1 MNTSPYPVWL
11 GDPLPAPDARFAE
24 IARARQSQ
32 LTKPAGSLGEL
43 EHLAVRLAALQSR
56 ERPSAQRVHITV
68 FAADHG
74 VAAEGVSAYP
84 QSVTAQMID
93 NFAAGGAAI
102 AVMAHALGARFEV
115 VDLGTASPRVRREP
129 RVVVR
134 HIGPGTA
141 NLAREAAMSA
151 PQLAQALWAGA
162 EAAHRAAEH
171 RCDLFVG
178 GEMGI
183 ANTTSASALAG
194 ALLGLPAAHL
204 AGPGTGLD
212 TAGVA
217 HKAVVIDRALA
228 LHGADL
234 ADPIETLR
242 RLGGFEI
249 AALAGAYIACA
260 QLRIASVVD
269 GFIAS
274 VAALCAVRIVPAL
287 SPWLICAHRSAEP
300 GHAAVLQALEARP
313 LLDLGLRLGEGSGA
327 ALAIPL
333 LRAACALHAEMAT
346 FGEAGVAARS
356 TGNASS
362 S

>member
-1 MNTSPYPVWL
+1 VNACPYPVWL
-11 GDPLPAPDARFAE
+11 ADPLPAPDARSADA
-24 IARARQSQ
+24 ARARQSQ

-43 EHLAVRLAALQSR
+43 ETVAVRLAALQSR
-56 ERPSAQRVHITV
+56 ERPCAQRVHITV

-84 QSVTAQMID
+84 QTVTAQMID

-102 AVMAHALGARFEV
+102 AVLARELGDARFEV
-115 VDLGTASPRVRREP
+115 VDLGTANPRVRGEA

-183 ANTTSASALAG
+183 ANTTSASALAC
-194 ALLGLPAAHL
+194 ALLGLPAAQL

-212 TAGVA
+212 PVGVA
-217 HKAVVIDRALA
+217 RKAVVIDHALA
-228 LHGADL
+228 LHRADL
-234 ADPIETLR
+234 ADPLETLR

-260 QLRIASVVD
+260 QLRIACVVD

-274 VAALCAVRIVPAL
+274 VAALCAVRIAPAL
-287 SPWLICAHRSAEP
+287 SPWLIYAHRSAEP

-313 LLDLGLRLGEGSGA
+313 LLDLGQRLGEGSGA
-327 ALAIPL
+327 ALAIAL
-333 LRAACALHAEMAT
+333 LRAACALHGEMAT
-346 FGEAGVAARS
+346 FEEAGVANRGS
-356 TGNASS
+356 T
-362 S
+362 